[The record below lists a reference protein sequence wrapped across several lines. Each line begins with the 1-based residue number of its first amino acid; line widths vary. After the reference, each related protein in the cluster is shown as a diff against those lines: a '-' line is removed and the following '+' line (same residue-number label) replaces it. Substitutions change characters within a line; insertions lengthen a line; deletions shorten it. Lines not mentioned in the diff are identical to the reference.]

1 MLKVPPGSDIAFRNY
16 SSLKQRP
23 FILVHIC
30 SLPGGSGRN
39 VYLWVWS
46 CFHGS
51 TVRVFS
57 LSKDNPPPLERWSVS
72 VDSLNL

>member
-1 MLKVPPGSDIAFRNY
+1 MLKAPPGSDIAFRNY

-51 TVRVFS
+51 TVRGF
-57 LSKDNPPPLERWSVS
+57 LP
-72 VDSLNL
+72 